1 MYSSLGERNNSVG
14 CGVLQEPCIIH
25 PQIREHLC
33 LLPKLLRGS
42 GFWLVAGDS
51 MGTPVLRVSRSEER
65 SEERSP
71 SCSRAGPI
79 PHSPDCGD
87 AAAPQRP

>member
-14 CGVLQEPCIIH
+14 CGVLQEPCIIQ
-25 PQIREHLC
+25 PQIWEHLC
-33 LLPKLLRGS
+33 LLPKLLCGS
-42 GFWLVAGDS
+42 GSWLVAGDS
-51 MGTPVLRVSRSEER
+51 MGTPVLRVSR

-87 AAAPQRP
+87 AAAPQNP